1 MDMFNRRPSKSRVP
15 LGRGSL
21 ESQIGQLIGGFAV
34 EVASE
39 VFDSYRQ
46 SKVQQQQTNLPQAET
61 QMAPAQPESK
71 HVTCSYCRTIYER
84 AAPRCPSCGAT
95 SPLQTVV
102 QTAKTIKPEPI
113 PYRVDAA
120 QTVKTNAPGCASI
133 AKIFFIIIGAM
144 TILFFLAVCGIA
156 IADVANDPTSMIFG
170 LI

>member
-1 MDMFNRRPSKSRVP
+1 MDMFNRRPSKPRVR

-39 VFDSYRQ
+39 VFENYRE
-46 SKVQQQQTNLPQAET
+46 SKAQQQSSQAQSAAPT
-61 QMAPAQPESK
+61 IPAQPESK

-102 QTAKTIKPEPI
+102 QTAKTIRPESI
-113 PYRVDAA
+113 PYRVEPA
-120 QTVKTNAPGCASI
+120 QTVKTNAPGCATI
-133 AKIFFIIIGAM
+133 AKTFFIILGMM
-144 TILFFLAVCGIA
+144 TILFFLTICGIA